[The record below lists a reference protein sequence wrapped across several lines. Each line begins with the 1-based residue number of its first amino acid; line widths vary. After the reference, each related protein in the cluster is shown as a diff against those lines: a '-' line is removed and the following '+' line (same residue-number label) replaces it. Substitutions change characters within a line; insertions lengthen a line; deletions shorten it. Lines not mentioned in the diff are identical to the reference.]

1 MNERQR
7 LALTRP
13 LDSAEG
19 APPADLTVTR
29 RHKPTGFTIMSLL
42 AVDR

>member
-7 LALTRP
+7 LALTLI
-13 LDSAEG
+13 LDNANG
-19 APPADLTVTR
+19 APPRELTVTR
-29 RHKPTGFTIMSLL
+29 RHKATGFTIMSLL